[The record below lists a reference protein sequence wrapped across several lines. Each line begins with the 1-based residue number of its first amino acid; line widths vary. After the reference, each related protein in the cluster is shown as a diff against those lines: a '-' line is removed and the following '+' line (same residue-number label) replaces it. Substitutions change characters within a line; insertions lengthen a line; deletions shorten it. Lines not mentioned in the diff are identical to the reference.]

1 MPDKMLDLRA
11 RTLHKWLPTPGL
23 CQTIRWMAA
32 SAHPTAKLIKR
43 LLLTRETKTWQD
55 RAGATEI
62 IQITGPSLRECT
74 LGDDERSVL
83 FPLPMML
90 CMVKDWWPSSFHCRR
105 DSIGDDFRDYWDY
118 QPHEHAVTYRG
129 QEFKPGERRAC

>member
-43 LLLTRETKTWQD
+43 LQFTRETKTWQD

-83 FPLPMML
+83 FPVPTML
-90 CMVKDWWPSSFHCRR
+90 CMVNDWWPSSFHCRR

-129 QEFKPGERRAC
+129 Q